1 MRYAISPISNT
12 WNDFDRA
19 FKELTQGF
27 FDGPT
32 KNQSA
37 DFIPRVE
44 VYENQDYY
52 GVSFDLP
59 GFNKEDLQVEI
70 VEDRLLVK
78 GERKKE
84 SREENEG
91 SFYTEKTYGTFSRSI
106 QLPKNASRD
115 EVKADFRNGVLNLE
129 IRKETQ
135 TSAKRIEIAS

>member
-32 KNQSA
+32 RNSPA

-44 VYENQDYY
+44 VYENEDYY

-59 GFNKEDLQVEI
+59 GFSKEDLQVEI
-70 VEDRLLVK
+70 IEDRLEVR

-84 SREENEG
+84 KREENEG
-91 SFYTEKTYGTFSRSI
+91 SFYTEKVYGTFSRSI

-115 EVKADFRNGVLNLE
+115 EVKADFKNGVLNLE
-129 IRKETQ
+129 IKKESQ